1 MKQYLFLLLAFLVAC
16 AETGGNKPSTSSS
29 SSDPYKSTA
38 PAKSAQAP
46 APGPTK
52 RDKLENSPLVWKPTT
67 NVSSLGSVD
76 LTGMGNVKLQV
87 AKVAD
92 GRQNPT
98 LLGENKEKGAPR
110 IISTTD
116 DVPAFVTDHMKQLIS
131 GAGINVVDSGAT
143 RILKAELKQFYV
155 EEMDLYKGDVRMV
168 VTLTDA
174 NGKSL
179 WTGTTGGSASRFGR
193 SYKAENYFEA
203 LSDSL
208 IEATYNLL
216 RNPSFHDALVK

>member
-98 LLGENKEKGAPR
+98 LLGENKEKGVPR

-143 RILKAELKQFYV
+143 RILKTELKQFYV

>member
-98 LLGENKEKGAPR
+98 LLGENKEKSVPR

-143 RILKAELKQFYV
+143 RILKTELKQLYV

-208 IEATYNLL
+208 IEAT
-216 RNPSFHDALVK
+216 